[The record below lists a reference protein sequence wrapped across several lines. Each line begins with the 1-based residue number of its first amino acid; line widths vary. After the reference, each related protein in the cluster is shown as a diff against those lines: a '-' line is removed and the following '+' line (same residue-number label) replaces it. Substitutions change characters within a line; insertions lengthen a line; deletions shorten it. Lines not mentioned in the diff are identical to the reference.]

1 MRDADL
7 IVVMEEGRIV
17 ETGTHEA
24 LLARGGAYARL
35 QRLQVLDDIRRRRDA
50 ATPAA

>member
-1 MRDADL
+1 MD
-7 IVVMEEGRIV
+7 EGRIV

-35 QRLQVLDDIRRRRDA
+35 QRLQIVDNGPERLA
-50 ATPAA
+50 ANRGA